1 MPAAMPILLPPSLVH
16 PFDLRYVADDVHVI
30 AFFGG
35 HPQYECVE
43 AMLSA
48 RADGTFAARA
58 ILTRHDQ
65 TQIDH
70 VNDDALLAM
79 AASQTDR
86 PLVRRDIDVTLD
98 LAARLP
104 LAEVRFDS
112 RAGEPVVLRIVCASP
127 PDAARGGLTDP
138 GTHALGNSLP
148 IMLRVAS
155 AMAAPSSAVSI
166 GGVACAIPEKVRA
179 GPHFVAHDGYF
190 TRRFHMAAL
199 RNGTRTMGIVRQPSA
214 FAVGERWEYASP
226 QGDRAYEIVSCDAER
241 RLVIASTTGPQ
252 ETVRVQ
258 CHADGLHLHEV
269 VLHSPRE
276 RTEGVAIGFAPDG
289 AFAIRVDALASAVSG
304 QARQARADELT
315 LRPEQPAWAARRP
328 LHVGWRQVGAQLTID
343 TSRADA

>member
-65 TQIDH
+65 TQI
-70 VNDDALLAM
+70 
-79 AASQTDR
+79 
-86 PLVRRDIDVTLD
+86 
-98 LAARLP
+98 
-104 LAEVRFDS
+104 
-112 RAGEPVVLRIVCASP
+112 
-127 PDAARGGLTDP
+127 
-138 GTHALGNSLP
+138 
-148 IMLRVAS
+148 
-155 AMAAPSSAVSI
+155 
-166 GGVACAIPEKVRA
+166 
-179 GPHFVAHDGYF
+179 
-190 TRRFHMAAL
+190 
-199 RNGTRTMGIVRQPSA
+199 
-214 FAVGERWEYASP
+214 VGERWEYASP
-226 QGDRAYEIVSCDAER
+226 QGDRAYEIVSCNAER

-258 CHADGLHLHEV
+258 CDADGLHLHEV

-304 QARQARADELT
+304 QARQARGDELT

>member
-1 MPAAMPILLPPSLVH
+1 MPIVLPPALVH

-48 RADGTFAARA
+48 RGDGTFAVRA

-65 TQIDH
+65 SQIDH

-79 AASQTDR
+79 AAAQTDR
-86 PLVRRDIDVTLD
+86 PMVRRDIDVTLD

-104 LAEVRFDS
+104 FAEVRFDS
-112 RAGEPVVLRIVCASP
+112 HADEPVLLRIVCATP

-138 GTHALGNSLP
+138 GDHALGNSLP
-148 IMLRVAS
+148 IMLRGAS

-166 GGVACAIPEKVRA
+166 AGVVCAIAEKMRA

-190 TRRFHMAAL
+190 TRRFHMGAL
-199 RNGTRTMGIVRQPSA
+199 RNGTRSLRIVRQPSSLA
-214 FAVGERWEYASP
+214 AGERWEYESP
-226 QGDRAYEIVSCDAER
+226 QGDRAYEIVSRDAAGH
-241 RLVIASTTGPQ
+241 LVIASTAGQQ
-252 ETVRVQ
+252 ETVRALAS
-258 CHADGLHLHEV
+258 ADGLCLSEV
-269 VLHSPRE
+269 VLHSPRD
-276 RTEGVAIGFAPDG
+276 RSEGVALGFPADD
-289 AFAIRVDALASAVSG
+289 AFALRIDAHGAAISGSAQRSG
-304 QARQARADELT
+304 GDELT

-328 LHVGWRQVGAQLTID
+328 LRIRWQQTGAQVTIE
-343 TSRADA
+343 TGRAEA